1 MSAVHGRLG
10 YEITCCVLTW
20 DIILSTHSDILTC
33 TLTLSVYILS
43 QNGNT
48 SLHVAAAE
56 GHLDI
61 VRYLL
66 SNGLDANLQNKVCC
80 TNISAVFDLYR

>member
-1 MSAVHGRLG
+1 VF
-10 YEITCCVLTW
+10 
-20 DIILSTHSDILTC
+20 
-33 TLTLSVYILS
+33 S

-61 VRYLL
+61 IRYLL
-66 SNGLDANLQNKVCC
+66 SSGLDANLQNKVCYIQYFC
-80 TNISAVFDLYR
+80 VIFSFISGFSEYLKSPEIHLLIFQALKVLN